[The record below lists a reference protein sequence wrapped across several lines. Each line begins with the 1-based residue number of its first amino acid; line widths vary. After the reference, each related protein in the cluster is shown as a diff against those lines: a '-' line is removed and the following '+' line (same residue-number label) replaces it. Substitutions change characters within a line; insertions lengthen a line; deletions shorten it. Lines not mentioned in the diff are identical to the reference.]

1 MQNVFDSYIE
11 NAMGE
16 EEQAEFKFRQFEYN
30 YKKYFPLDKNLNVL
44 DIGIGRGE
52 MLSCMK
58 NWGYENYLGIDISPS
73 TVNFC
78 KKIGL
83 NCELVNDTTRWMQD
97 NKNAFSVIT
106 LLDVLEHI
114 PKTKIINFLK
124 SILESLT
131 DDGLLI
137 IQTPNMGSP
146 DPVLHRYND
155 ITHEF
160 CFVEHS
166 LRQVL
171 MIAGF
176 REFKFDGF
184 QELLPDSIKHRIHLV
199 IRSVYWAY
207 IKLTRK
213 ISGSPSSNVLN
224 PVFYCIAKK

>member
-1 MQNVFDSYIE
+1 MQSVFDSYIE

-16 EEQAEFKFRQFEYN
+16 EEQADFKFRQFEYN
-30 YKKYFPLDKNLNVL
+30 YKKYFPLNNNLNVL

-73 TVNFC
+73 TVKFC

-83 NCELVNDTTRWMQD
+83 NCELVNDTTQWLRD
-97 NKNAFSVIT
+97 HKNTFSLVT
-106 LLDVLEHI
+106 LIDVLEHI
-114 PKTKIINFLK
+114 PKPDIINFLQ

-131 DDGLLI
+131 GNGLLI
-137 IQTPNMGSP
+137 TQTPNMGSP
-146 DPVLHRYND
+146 DPALHRYND

-160 CFVEHS
+160 GFVEHS

-171 MIAGF
+171 IIAGF
-176 REFKFDGF
+176 RDFKFDGF
-184 QELLPDSIKHRIHLV
+184 QELLPDNLKHRFLLF
-199 IRSVYWAY
+199 IRSVYWSY

-213 ISGSPSSNVLN
+213 INGSPNSNVLN